1 MVFPDRFNEV
11 VSGKRQNLILFSLQK
26 VGMRHMESKLT
37 IRKSL
42 ETPMVEKTEVSGVN
56 DCVCSKK
63 AGQFVDDSEFA
74 VGITNQQKSHALAR
88 QSSFKVV
95 LP

>member
-1 MVFPDRFNEV
+1 MFPDCFDQV
-11 VSGKRQNLILFSLQK
+11 VSVKRQNLIHLGLQE
-26 VGMRHMESKLT
+26 VGMRHMEPKLT
-37 IRKSL
+37 IQKSL
-42 ETPMVEKTEVSGVN
+42 ETPLVEKTEVPGVD
-56 DCVCSKK
+56 DCVCSNM

-74 VGITNQQKSHALAR
+74 VGITDQQKSYAFTR